1 MARILRSYDHGLC
14 GLVRSTG
21 DIGHATRR
29 GVPRSTARGWL
40 TSTHAEV
47 VTIDIVD
54 MDAFILQ
61 QEVIVLR
68 ARVGRLVALLRLL
81 VVLLKVSGFSL
92 ARARLPNGATK
103 NSLLRA
109 IERLR
114 SSLPLGTVLRVL
126 VTIFRTRKSRMSCGS
141 KRRAGSALGHRRKKP
156 LRNPSPWKRRV
167 LQGPV
172 RTKFEAGS
180 KPLGNAFDRRD
191 RPGHKPRSA
200 ASKLLK
206 RAFHGSQAKTVS
218 QPARRP
224 GGGLGTSAAPT
235 SVGA

>member
-1 MARILRSYDHGLC
+1 
-14 GLVRSTG
+14 
-21 DIGHATRR
+21 
-29 GVPRSTARGWL
+29 
-40 TSTHAEV
+40 
-47 VTIDIVD
+47 

-141 KRRAGSALGHRRKKP
+141 KGRAGSALRTPVLRWGIGA
-156 LRNPSPWKRRV
+156 RNPCGTHLLGRGGFYRGQFELGLKQVRSRFVMPSIAAIDRVTNHGWRRV
-167 LQGPV
+167 NFSSGHVMAP
-172 RTKFEAGS
+172 R
-180 KPLGNAFDRRD
+180 PRRY
-191 RPGHKPRSA
+191 RN
-200 ASKLLK
+200 
-206 RAFHGSQAKTVS
+206 Q
-218 QPARRP
+218 P
-224 GGGLGTSAAPT
+224 GGQAVVSGHPQPRPPLAPEQNDTSPTCHNFRFTRYAYRAQLLRRNLNVMAPT
-235 SVGA
+235 QPNR

>member
-68 ARVGRLVALLRLL
+68 ARVGRLVALLRLG

-141 KRRAGSALGHRRKKP
+141 KGRAGSALRTPVLRWGIGARSPCGTHLLGKGGFYRGQFEPGLKQARSRFVMPSIQEHGPAKITHGAGQRRGMHDFWFI
-156 LRNPSPWKRRV
+156 RDFRERR
-167 LQGPV
+167 
-172 RTKFEAGS
+172 RES
-180 KPLGNAFDRRD
+180 
-191 RPGHKPRSA
+191 
-200 ASKLLK
+200 
-206 RAFHGSQAKTVS
+206 
-218 QPARRP
+218 
-224 GGGLGTSAAPT
+224 
-235 SVGA
+235 